1 MKRYCKISGHGFSY
15 LIVDFNPR
23 QVNIVRLLI
32 LFVMFSVP
40 AGCGPERTGSHTDS
54 ESASNNLSVK
64 KQIETADHFQGIN
77 GTFVLFD
84 SGADSTVVVH
94 NPERAQIRF
103 LPASTYKIP
112 NTLIALE
119 TGVADGPD
127 FTLAR
132 DSSLAPEQDWW
143 PEAWARDHHTL
154 RTALPN
160 SVVWYYQEL
169 ARRIGAEQ
177 MQQFVNRLEY
187 GNRDISG
194 EIDLFWLTGGLR
206 ISAEEQVGFLKRFYF
221 GELDISERNAAV
233 TRDLLVIEET
243 PGYRLSGKT
252 GWVMPVDPSE
262 PQIGWFV
269 GYLERGENVCF
280 FALNIDIEEDED
292 AAMRIPIVKN
302 ILHDLGL
309 MEKN

>member
-187 GNRDISG
+187 GNRDIS
-194 EIDLFWLTGGLR
+194 
-206 ISAEEQVGFLKRFYF
+206 
-221 GELDISERNAAV
+221 ERNAAV